1 MGANQSN
8 NNIDFNKKIYIVIDL
23 YLKPKFEE
31 NQSFDIENLKTNS
44 FLKKNVKDIIVNSL
58 INKYNRNVILLEN
71 NILLISKTDK
81 NNIKYLEMNAAI
93 EFSGLLEPN
102 VKTCIIPTSTPTYI
116 NPNEFL
122 FSSLPDVT
130 IDIIKMN
137 VLNRLYEYVSNK
149 FGIITPDIT
158 LIIEH
163 QTLYNIEIY
172 QK

>member
-1 MGANQSN
+1 MGTNQSN

-23 YLKPKFEE
+23 YLKPKFGEK
-31 NQSFDIENLKTNS
+31 QTFDIENFKTNS

-71 NILLISKTDK
+71 NILLILKTDT
-81 NNIKYLEMNAAI
+81 NNIKYLEMNAAL
-93 EFSGLLEPN
+93 EFSGLIQPN
-102 VKTCIIPTSTPTYI
+102 VNTGIIPTSTPTYI
-116 NPNEFL
+116 NPNDIL
-122 FSSLPDVT
+122 FSSLPDIT

-137 VLNRLYEYVSNK
+137 ILSQLHEYVSNK

-158 LIIEH
+158 LIMLH